1 MRTAFKKEKCH
12 TNNCFTTVP
21 NLDTNYQY
29 DGGENQILMTDN
41 YAESAVAFP
50 LFVAPSIV
58 APLTEIP
65 TPVAASVTVNE
76 NGFCSFEVSIESAIS

>member
-1 MRTAFKKEKCH
+1 
-12 TNNCFTTVP
+12 
-21 NLDTNYQY
+21 
-29 DGGENQILMTDN
+29 MTDN

-50 LFVAPSIV
+50 LFVAPSII

-76 NGFCSFEVSIESAIS
+76 NGFCSFEVSIEFDILTCGIFYQQFPKPVELTAIGLGQIPYSEQAMNFF